1 VQQKGMAMKDLSA
14 FARTASAALAVG
26 SVMAV
31 AAPSA
36 GNANTFSFGTY
47 DLTLSNAFGTG
58 SFGTVTVSDL
68 TGGVADIAVNV
79 APNYVVDTGG
89 HFPLTFSLAGG
100 TVVTTSFSNTH
111 YSLDTASGPFS
122 NDPFSSFTSAIQS
135 DCTDGASSTCQTE
148 NGHGFDFK
156 VTGFTGLNT
165 ATNLFNNV
173 AILFAVDIFN
183 TSCTI
188 TSNNGCTGVVGAS
201 AQVTGGGHQGQTP
214 LPAALPLMGSLLG
227 AGYLVSMWRRRRS
240 GSDSSTFAAT

>member
-1 VQQKGMAMKDLSA
+1 MKDLSA
-14 FARTASAALAVG
+14 FARTASTALAVG
-26 SVMAV
+26 SVMAI

-68 TGGVADIAVNV
+68 GSGLADIAVSV

-100 TVVTTSFSNTH
+100 TVDTASFSNTH
-111 YSLDTASGPFS
+111 YSLHTASASFS
-122 NDPFSSFTSAIQS
+122 NDPFSTFTSAIQS
-135 DCTDGASSTCQTE
+135 NCGGADPTCQAD
-148 NGHGFDFK
+148 NGHGFDFH

-183 TSCTI
+183 KSCTV
-188 TSNNGCTGVVGAS
+188 TSDNACTGVVGAG
-201 AQVTGGGHQGQTP
+201 AQVTGGGGQGQTP
-214 LPAALPLMGSLLG
+214 LPAALPLMGSMLG